1 MIILTFTIG
10 CGKEGSS
17 PIPVVYI
24 DKAYESLKFKEHS
37 YWIYK
42 NISSNE
48 TDSLVLTKADSGF
61 YWNPPPIHGSS
72 GTKIEFYKMTIES
85 ESDNNSYVDFINSNG
100 VIRNPET
107 EWYICG
113 RLYYSIDTLDILEF
127 LDSLVINESV
137 FFNIVKCHILAN
149 PNLQGCSNSGFI
161 FDTDLYTVP
170 NFGIVRK
177 VVYKDQLIETWDL
190 IRWHLLK

>member
-10 CGKEGSS
+10 CGKGDST

-24 DKAYESLKFKEHS
+24 DNAYESLKFKEHS

-48 TDSLVLTKADSGF
+48 IDSLVLTKSDSGF

-72 GTKIEFYKMTIES
+72 GTKREFYKMTIES
-85 ESDNNSYVDFINSNG
+85 ESDNYNYEDFIDSFG
-100 VIRNPET
+100 VRRNPET

-113 RLYYSIDTLDILEF
+113 RLYYSTDTLYHLEF
-127 LDSLVINESV
+127 IDSLVINERV
-137 FFNIVKCHILAN
+137 FFNIIKCHILRDGYM
-149 PNLQGCSNSGFI
+149 LGCTNSGFF
-161 FDTDLYTVP
+161 FDTDLYTAP
-170 NFGIVRK
+170 YFGIVRK
-177 VVYKDQLIETWDL
+177 VVYKDQMIETWDL
-190 IRWHLLK
+190 MRWHLLK